1 MLPPIGDPELRVP
14 RYHFNVED
22 GESIP
27 DLEGAELPDLAS
39 ARAEAVRL
47 AGRLLDDDPQLFCRR
62 GHWRLVVADPSGAAL
77 FGLDI
82 RAWDGPTAPARAAPA

>member
-1 MLPPIGDPELRVP
+1 MP

-22 GESIP
+22 GRSIP

-39 ARAEAVRL
+39 ARSEAVRL
-47 AGRLLDDDPQLFCRR
+47 AGRLLDDDPQLFCRT
-62 GHWRLVVADPSGAAL
+62 GHWSVVVTDEAGLAL

-82 RAWDGPTAPARAAPA
+82 RAWDGPTTPARQAPA